1 MTKLEVKDNKTYFGG
16 LLIED
21 LAAKYGTPL
30 YIYDA
35 AIIESKYK
43 QLCKAF
49 NNKVNVK
56 YAMKAL
62 SNISVLKLMKNLGSG
77 LDTVSIQE
85 VWMGLQ
91 AGFAPEQIIY
101 TPNCVSLEE
110 VKLAVK
116 EGVIIN
122 IDNIPLLEQFGNH
135 YGDSVPVCIRINP
148 HIMAGGNYEIS
159 TGHIDS
165 KFGISI
171 HQLRHVQKV
180 VENTKLNVKG
190 LHMHTGSDI
199 LDVDVFL
206 RGADVLF
213 NVAHDYFPNLNFIDL
228 GSGFKVSYSEGD
240 ITTDINELGKK
251 LNARFAEFCKE
262 YGKDLELFLEP
273 GKFLVSESGLFV
285 AKTNVVKQTT
295 ATVFVGV
302 DTGMNHLMRPKLYNA
317 HHEVTNVSYP
327 QGTER
332 FYSVV
337 GYICESDT
345 MAPDR
350 KINEVNEGDLIA
362 FHNAG
367 AYGISMASNYNS
379 RFRPAEVLIYKGKD
393 YLIRK
398 RETMEDITRNMIEIE
413 F

>member
-1 MTKLEVKDNKTYFGG
+1 MTHLEIKDNKTYFGG

-21 LAAKYGTPL
+21 LAKKYGTPL
-30 YIYDA
+30 YMYDA
-35 AIIESKYK
+35 GVIEEKYTK
-43 QLCKAF
+43 LNKAF
-49 NNKVNVK
+49 DLNIKVK

-62 SNISVLKLMKNLGSG
+62 SNISILKFMKKLGSG

-85 VWMGLQ
+85 VILGLE
-91 AGFAPEQIIY
+91 AGFLPEEIIY

-110 VKLAVK
+110 ITKAVEK
-116 EGVIIN
+116 GVIIN
-122 IDNIPLLEQFGNH
+122 IDNIPLLEQFGH
-135 YGDSVPVCIRINP
+135 KYGNTVPVCIRINP

-171 HQLRHVQKV
+171 HQMRHVQRV
-180 VENTKLNVKG
+180 IAHTNLNVIG

-199 LDVDVFL
+199 LDVGVFL
-206 RGADVLF
+206 RGSEILF
-213 NVAHDYFPNLNFIDL
+213 ELAEDFPDLTFIDL
-228 GSGFKVSYSEGD
+228 GSGFKVSYWPD
-240 ITTDINELGKK
+240 DNTTNIDELGEQ
-251 LNARFAEFCKE
+251 LSARFKELCKN
-262 YGKDLELFLEP
+262 YGRDLDLFFEP
-273 GKFLVSESGLFV
+273 GKYLVSEAGLFV
-285 AKTNVVKQTT
+285 AKANVVKQTT
-295 ATVFVGV
+295 ATVFVGL

-327 QGTER
+327 QGIER
-332 FYSVV
+332 IYSVV

-350 KINEVNEGDLIA
+350 KLNEVNEGDLIA

-379 RFRPAEVLIYKGKD
+379 RYRPAEVLIYNGKD
-393 YLIRK
+393 HLIRK
-398 RETMEDITRNMIEIE
+398 RETMEDITRNMIAID

>member
-21 LAAKYGTPL
+21 LAAKHGTPL
-30 YIYDA
+30 YMYDA

-62 SNISVLKLMKNLGSG
+62 SNISVLKLMKKLGSG

-85 VWMGLQ
+85 VWLGLQ

-122 IDNIPLLEQFGNH
+122 IDNIPLLEQFGNL
-135 YGDSVPVCIRINP
+135 YGNSVPVCIRINP

-180 VENTKLNVKG
+180 VENTQLNVKG

-213 NVAHDYFPNLNFIDL
+213 NVAHDYFPGLDFIDL

-240 ITTDINELGKK
+240 ITTDIDELGRK

-262 YGKDLELFLEP
+262 YGKELELFLEP

-295 ATVFVGV
+295 ATVFIGL

-317 HHEVTNVSYP
+317 HHEVTNISYP

-393 YLIRK
+393 HLIRK
-398 RETMEDITRNMIEIE
+398 RETMEDVTKNMVEIE